1 MLMNLHNS
9 YFAIKNPFEILD
21 RWLHPFQHNVRI
33 QFRGKNLDIRWT
45 RRADNALNVRSIPLT
60 AEMQL
65 YFSCVVKKRVLFH
78 DETSLE
84 KTHATNKL
92 DISFRPVQ
100 STACSPEEFANNY
113 PVNGEFESSAALKMR
128 PSQLCLDFI
137 NGQWQG
143 EFFI

>member
-1 MLMNLHNS
+1 MNLHNS

-21 RWLHPFQHNVRI
+21 RWLHPFKHNTRI
-33 QFRGKNLDIRWT
+33 QLRGKNLDIQWT
-45 RRADNALNVRSIPLT
+45 GRAEQALKQRNSPLT

-78 DETSLE
+78 EQSNLE
-84 KTHATNKL
+84 KTSVNNKL
-92 DISFRPVQ
+92 DISFRSVQ

-113 PVNGEFESSAALKMR
+113 PVKGEFDSDAAHKMR
-128 PSQLCLDFI
+128 PSLLCLDFV

-143 EFFI
+143 EFAI

>member
-1 MLMNLHNS
+1 MNLRNS

-21 RWLHPFQHNVRI
+21 RWLNPFQHNARI
-33 QFRGKNLDIRWT
+33 QLRGKDLDIRWT
-45 RRADNALNVRSIPLT
+45 RRAENALKVRRTPLT

-84 KTHATNKL
+84 KTPVNNKL

-113 PVNGEFESSAALKMR
+113 PVKGEFESSAALKMR
-128 PSQLCLDFI
+128 PSLLWLDFI
-137 NGQWQG
+137 NDQWQG
-143 EFFI
+143 EFVI